1 MCYRVQLQY
10 LQLVSEQRRIPM
22 TAVRT
27 IPVHEVVRRTYPRP
41 PAQERDEIAMAV
53 GKAIDGAL
61 SRLGFELRQGRRPTQ
76 AGIAILAR
84 TLLSEALEEAAVTLP
99 PAEVERTLVQ
109 IRDVIR
115 AYRRS
120 EIAGLTR
127 PRTRVILI
135 DRTVGVYAQPDFWDG
150 RRRFFEM
157 KSYRAI
163 PPPEDVALQLLLF
176 QLAFP
181 GFEAV
186 LVCLD
191 RHAQPVDV
199 ISTTLPPPTDERS
212 LSALRTAYRLGR
224 EFGQEKILEFIEGPF
239 VHYNLPPARG

>member
-1 MCYRVQLQY
+1 
-10 LQLVSEQRRIPM
+10 M
-22 TAVRT
+22 TQVRT

-41 PAQERDEIAMAV
+41 PPQERDEIAMAV

-61 SRLGFELRQGRRPTQ
+61 SKFGFELRQGRRPTQ
-76 AGIAILAR
+76 AGIAALAG

-99 PAEVERTLVQ
+99 PAERERTLGQ
-109 IRDVIR
+109 IQDVLR

-127 PRTRVILI
+127 PKTRVILI
-135 DRTVGVYAQPDFWDG
+135 DRTVGVYAQPDYWDG

-163 PPPEDVALQLLLF
+163 PPREDVALQLLLF

-181 GFEAV
+181 RFEAV

-191 RHAQPVDV
+191 RHSQPVEV
-199 ISTTLPPPTDERS
+199 TSTTLPPPTEEQS
-212 LSALRTAYRLGR
+212 LSALRTAYDLGR
-224 EFGQEKILEFIEGPF
+224 DFGEEKVFEFMEGPF
-239 VHYNLPPARG
+239 VHYDLPPPRG